1 MFKNNKPIA
10 CNHKEHFS
18 NGDYL
23 KKKLKSR
30 QQETQG
36 TWCHASPGIPRFL
49 SSPPS
54 PFQLSEYS
62 YGCSLSYA
70 QAS

>member
-23 KKKLKSR
+23 KKKNLKVGNRKPRELGAMPVLVSR
-30 QQETQG
+30 DSEVA
-36 TWCHASPGIPRFL
+36 HLLLFSFRSIPTVAR
-49 SSPPS
+49 
-54 PFQLSEYS
+54 
-62 YGCSLSYA
+62 
-70 QAS
+70 